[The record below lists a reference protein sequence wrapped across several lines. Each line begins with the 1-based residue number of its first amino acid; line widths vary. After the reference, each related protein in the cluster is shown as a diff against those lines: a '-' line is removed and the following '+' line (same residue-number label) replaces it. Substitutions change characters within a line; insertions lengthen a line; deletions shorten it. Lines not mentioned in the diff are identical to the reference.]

1 MAGTIEDI
9 RNDLISVI
17 GEKAEKFGF
26 SRIAGQLEGLL
37 LFTREPMS
45 LDEMAERLEV
55 SKASVSTNI
64 RLLERWKVVRKVYH
78 RGERKN
84 YYRIRGS
91 IWEIETEIMSTI
103 ARDEIDRVKRIMSR
117 SEDNLAKIDGTHNAQ
132 GEDIAFLQERFAE
145 IREYI
150 ESAEHVL
157 NLLLK
162 QGEVTPAVV
171 KKITI
176 S

>member
-1 MAGTIEDI
+1 MKKVIEDV
-9 RNDLISVI
+9 RNDLINAI

-37 LFTREPMS
+37 LFSRQPMS

-55 SKASVSTNI
+55 SKGSVSTNI
-64 RLLERWKVVRKVYH
+64 RLLERWKVVKKVYH
-78 RGERKN
+78 RGARKN
-84 YYRIRGS
+84 YYEIRGS

-103 ARDEIDRVKRIMSR
+103 VKDEVERVKRIFSNSGDDLKKIKEQNNEE
-117 SEDNLAKIDGTHNAQ
+117 SEDIQFLEQRFSEID
-132 GEDIAFLQERFAE
+132 
-145 IREYI
+145 EYI
-150 ESAEHVL
+150 ESAEYLL
-157 NLLLK
+157 NLFLK
-162 QGEVTPAVV
+162 QGEISPAVV

>member
-1 MAGTIEDI
+1 MDKTIDDI

-37 LFTREPMS
+37 LFSRQPMS

-55 SKASVSTNI
+55 SKGSVSTNI

-78 RGERKN
+78 RGARKN
-84 YYRIRGS
+84 FYEIRGN
-91 IWEIETEIMSTI
+91 IWEIETEILSTI
-103 ARDEIDRVKRIMSR
+103 AKDEIERVKSTMSN
-117 SEDNLAKIDGTHNAQ
+117 SEKNLNAIK
-132 GEDIAFLQERFAE
+132 GKKEEENEEIAFLQQRFSE
-145 IREYI
+145 INEYI
-150 ESAEHVL
+150 ESAEYVL
-157 NLLLK
+157 DLFLK
-162 QGEVTPAVV
+162 QGEISPAVV

>member
-1 MAGTIEDI
+1 MAKTIEDI
-9 RNDLISVI
+9 RNDLIHVI

-37 LFTREPMS
+37 LFTNQPMS
-45 LDEMAERLEV
+45 LDEMAERLDV
-55 SKASVSTNI
+55 SKGSVSTNI

-78 RGERKN
+78 RGARKN
-84 YYRIRGS
+84 FYEIRGN
-91 IWEIETEIMSTI
+91 IWDIETEIMSTI
-103 ARDEIDRVKRIMSR
+103 VKDEIERVKSLMSNC
-117 SEDNLAKIDGTHNAQ
+117 ETNLNAIQGTTKEEN
-132 GEDIAFLQERFAE
+132 EEIAFLRQRFSE
-145 IREYI
+145 INEYI
-150 ESAEHVL
+150 ESAEHIL

-162 QGEVTPAVV
+162 QGEITPAVV

>member
-1 MAGTIEDI
+1 MAKTIEDI
-9 RNDLISVI
+9 RNDLIHVI

-37 LFTREPMS
+37 LFTNQPMS

-55 SKASVSTNI
+55 SKGSVSTNI

-78 RGERKN
+78 RGARKN
-84 YYRIRGS
+84 FYEIRGN
-91 IWEIETEIMSTI
+91 IWDIETEIMSTI
-103 ARDEIDRVKRIMSR
+103 VKDEIERVKSLMSNC
-117 SEDNLAKIDGTHNAQ
+117 ETDLNAIQGTTEEEN
-132 GEDIAFLQERFAE
+132 EEIAFLQQRFSE
-145 IREYI
+145 INEYI
-150 ESAEHVL
+150 ESAEHIL

-162 QGEVTPAVV
+162 QGEITPAVV